1 MRRALLAALLLS
13 SATGSAAALATQ
25 TPGEKTI
32 GAGSRP
38 PHYCPRG
45 DTDGFNANRL
55 IGRKL
60 PRARHLANEHGCTLR
75 VVKRNGEGLIITEDF
90 SPTRIDVAVWGKR
103 VSGIDGIY

>member
-25 TPGEKTI
+25 TSGESI

-60 PRARHLANEHGCTLR
+60 PRARHLANAHGCTVR

-90 SPTRIDVAVWGKR
+90 SPTRIDVAVWGNR
-103 VSGIDGIY
+103 VTGIDGIY